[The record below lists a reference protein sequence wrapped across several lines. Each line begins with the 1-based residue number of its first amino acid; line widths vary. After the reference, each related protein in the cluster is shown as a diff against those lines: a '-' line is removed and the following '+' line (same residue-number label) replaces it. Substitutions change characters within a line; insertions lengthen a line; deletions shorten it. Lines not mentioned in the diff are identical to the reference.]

1 MNKFKKIGLTALAA
15 SLVSVSAN
23 AEVAVTGTA
32 TLSFAG
38 GGDHVTGNG
47 WSMND
52 HLAFAW
58 GGELDNGFTVDMAFR
73 LDNGDNGTNSRLFDN
88 RSMAIGMGD
97 AGTLTFYGSAGD
109 SVISAKDDV
118 MPTAYEESF
127 TGADGPGRGAAS
139 GINSFMYSN
148 SMIDGVTLMASYEP
162 SGGAIIEGSMEF
174 GVEVTALEGLT
185 LGIATGEDK
194 GDGVGSE
201 VDNTITYI
209 TYAFGPVTVGYQQNE
224 SDDKDAAST
233 IDIGDQD
240 YQAMA
245 ISYAVSEDLSVSI
258 AESELDY
265 EAAALADQKSTS
277 FNASYTMGSMA
288 WSFMHTSH
296 DNASGVATNDYN
308 DYIVAVAFSF

>member
-109 SVISAKDDV
+109 SVISAKDMLCQQHMKNLLLV
-118 MPTAYEESF
+118 
-127 TGADGPGRGAAS
+127 
-139 GINSFMYSN
+139 
-148 SMIDGVTLMASYEP
+148 LMAQE
-162 SGGAIIEGSMEF
+162 E
-174 GVEVTALEGLT
+174 ALHLESTHLCIQT
-185 LGIATGEDK
+185 L
-194 GDGVGSE
+194 
-201 VDNTITYI
+201 
-209 TYAFGPVTVGYQQNE
+209 
-224 SDDKDAAST
+224 
-233 IDIGDQD
+233 
-240 YQAMA
+240 
-245 ISYAVSEDLSVSI
+245 
-258 AESELDY
+258 
-265 EAAALADQKSTS
+265 
-277 FNASYTMGSMA
+277 
-288 WSFMHTSH
+288 
-296 DNASGVATNDYN
+296 
-308 DYIVAVAFSF
+308 